1 MMAEG
6 LKSGALLE
14 EIIEE
19 GLQA

>member
-1 MMAEG
+1 MAEG